1 MTISRRLR
9 YFFKPEDTDLEPQM
23 FMRKPREGASEAVVA
38 KLKAPTVMGRGGNGY
53 IRSSAAASQRVTV
66 KTKVVQQGG
75 RAEAHARYLEKEAA
89 GLDGEESLAFTATK
103 DDVDLAAEAGLR
115 TEAGRG
121 FGLEHS
127 FDRIAGTILEAT
139 RRHDTQRRSR

>member
-9 YFFKPEDTDLEPQM
+9 YFFKREDTDLEPQM

-103 DDVDLAAEAGLR
+103 DDVDLAAEAG
-115 TEAGRG
+115 RG